1 MTKWPTTLLP
11 DKSVVLRHRQ
21 AAKTFSAGCKN
32 FLGRERNL
40 IKRDNSKEGVLY
52 WQRTDSTNIEKKKR
66 KQCLCKPGSVSHT
79 PLLTYEPSAIY
90 LLRKSPCVSSILPST
105 VSSKGN
111 RTGSPQTMVY
121 MNLQPPDGTARW
133 SPIGWWSLTHAFS
146 PLPHTRHGGCF
157 LLPTPAVADSFY
169 FRKWGSL
176 CCPDFPLL
184 RTSTAATEPR
194 HCFH

>member
-1 MTKWPTTLLP
+1 MIIR
-11 DKSVVLRHRQ
+11 DYSVPNIRGIREIRGEATQIARITRIIHGQLMIIRDY
-21 AAKTFSAGCKN
+21 SAPN
-32 FLGRERNL
+32 IPRER
-40 IKRDNSKEGVLY
+40 
-52 WQRTDSTNIEKKKR
+52 EKKW

-133 SPIGWWSLTHAFS
+133 LPIGWWSLTHAFS